1 MNIKVLQINEVP
13 EKWIFLSHYLFQSR
27 YTSQQEKTMHSS
39 ELESGL
45 PDEAEQE
52 CIAFSFLEVYRD

>member
-1 MNIKVLQINEVP
+1 M
-13 EKWIFLSHYLFQSR
+13 QSG
-27 YTSQQEKTMHSS
+27 

-52 CIAFSFLEVYRD
+52 SIVAWFLLNPITYPILY

>member
-1 MNIKVLQINEVP
+1 MQ
-13 EKWIFLSHYLFQSR
+13 
-27 YTSQQEKTMHSS
+27 SS

-52 CIAFSFLEVYRD
+52 CIVFFLLGVVVN

>member
-1 MNIKVLQINEVP
+1 M
-13 EKWIFLSHYLFQSR
+13 QSG
-27 YTSQQEKTMHSS
+27 

-52 CIAFSFLEVYRD
+52 SIVAWYFVWRTDHLLPLRRSLPEQPPTASRSINT

>member
-1 MNIKVLQINEVP
+1 MQ
-13 EKWIFLSHYLFQSR
+13 
-27 YTSQQEKTMHSS
+27 SS

-52 CIAFSFLEVYRD
+52 GIVSFCFFSVSKARSLLMLS

>member
-1 MNIKVLQINEVP
+1 MQ
-13 EKWIFLSHYLFQSR
+13 
-27 YTSQQEKTMHSS
+27 SS

-52 CIAFSFLEVYRD
+52 CIVFFLLGGCRELNSKKFTVMTETVLQSIGENVSESLYER